1 MAERITGRPWSA
13 YEDLLLSKA
22 VAEYDGEADWKTIA
36 QRVPGRTNKACRKVR
51 FAIIACLFLWQI
63 PLGCCSSDG
72 FTRCPHR
79 SRNQHGLKRKMR
91 S

>member
-22 VAEYDGEADWKTIA
+22 VAEFDGEADWKTIA

-51 FAIIACLFLWQI
+51 FLRSSSIISFGA
-63 PLGCCSSDG
+63 PL
-72 FTRCPHR
+72 
-79 SRNQHGLKRKMR
+79 
-91 S
+91 